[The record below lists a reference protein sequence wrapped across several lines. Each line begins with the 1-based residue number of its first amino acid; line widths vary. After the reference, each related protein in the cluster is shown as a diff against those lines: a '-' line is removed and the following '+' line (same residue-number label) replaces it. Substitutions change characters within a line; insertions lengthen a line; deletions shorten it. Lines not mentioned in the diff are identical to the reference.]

1 MGFGHPVMDAGPV
14 SPTSTENPL
23 LAAYSRE
30 DSAEEAN
37 RVRDDLLAGVEAR
50 DLIEYGMIPE
60 FVGRFP
66 IVVGLR
72 SLDEDMLVK
81 ILTEPRNALL
91 SQFKLI
97 FTIDKVRPRVT
108 TELSLDRYC
117 FLLKYYMYEISI

>member
-14 SPTSTENPL
+14 GVTSTENAL

-66 IVVGLR
+66 IVVGLH

-97 FTIDKVRPRVT
+97 FTIDKVSGNQVISSFFTAP
-108 TELSLDRYC
+108 SSS
-117 FLLKYYMYEISI
+117 FLLPFPTVQP